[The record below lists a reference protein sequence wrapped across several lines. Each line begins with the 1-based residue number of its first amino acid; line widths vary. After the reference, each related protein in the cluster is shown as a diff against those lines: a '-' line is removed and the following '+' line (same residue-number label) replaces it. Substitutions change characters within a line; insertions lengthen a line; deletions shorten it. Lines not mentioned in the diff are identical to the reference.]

1 MNRHK
6 LTVLDGGQFVR
17 NDYFYY
23 EKEVELLIE
32 AVKGMLAERDDPRNK
47 DRFLAPVV
55 SYVTEDSECSV
66 WSRAREL
73 VKEFEDGTKR
83 T

>member
-1 MNRHK
+1 MQRHK

-32 AVKGMLAERDDPRNK
+32 ALKGVVAERDDPRNK
-47 DRFLAPVV
+47 DRFLAPIIH
-55 SYVTEDSECSV
+55 YMTADSEMSV
-66 WSRAREL
+66 WEAARRFI
-73 VKEFEDGTKR
+73 KEWDNKKEI
-83 T
+83 

>member
-23 EKEVELLIE
+23 EKEVELLMD
-32 AVKGMLAERDDPRNK
+32 VLKGIVGERDDPRNK

-55 SYVTEDSECSV
+55 HYVTADSEMSV
-66 WSRAREL
+66 WEAARRAI
-73 VKEFEDGTKR
+73 KEWEDKK
-83 T
+83 

>member
-23 EKEVELLIE
+23 EKEVELLID
-32 AVKGMLAERDDPRNK
+32 AVKGILAERDDPRNK

-55 SYVTEDSECSV
+55 NYVTEDSECSV
-66 WSRAREL
+66 WARAREI
-73 VKEFEDGTKR
+73 VKEWDKEITK
-83 T
+83 